1 MDAGN
6 IVADTSILI
15 DHFRSRQKDNTI
27 LFKLSEKHALFISSV
42 TQFEFLVG
50 TKPEQM
56 KHIKAIIDVFQILPF
71 DSKCAEIASNIV
83 KSLKA
88 EHQHAEFRDVFIAAT
103 AAANKMPLVT
113 LNIKHFKKI
122 NEVELF
128 SYKTA

>member
-1 MDAGN
+1 MDTGS
-6 IVADTSILI
+6 IVVDTSILI

-27 LFKLSEKHALFISSV
+27 LFKLSERHALFISSV

-50 TKPEQM
+50 AKPEQM
-56 KHIKAIIDVFQILPF
+56 EHIKAIIDVFQILAF
-71 DSKCAEIASNIV
+71 DSKCAEIASDIF

-103 AAANKMPLVT
+103 AAANEMPLAT
-113 LNIKHFKKI
+113 LNIRHFKKI

-128 SYKTA
+128 SYKTD